1 MLTRTRVVH
10 VQCAQE
16 QQQTQTHSAVTAAAA
31 RPMAAS
37 VSSARR
43 PSWSLLL
50 CALLLLS
57 SGWLLPLHVAAARS
71 RARISS
77 APQLLHVRAQPLR
90 LHSVMAAASGSGGGG
105 GPADLS
111 QSHEQLLLLSLYFDR
126 ALPLHTLPANH
137 SAMAASEQLLT
148 AVECDGQAAMM
159 QQWSLPPASLRWNT
173 PPAAS
178 LETGARLLPLITPVE
193 AWMEH
198 FEAEQR

>member
-1 MLTRTRVVH
+1 MLTRTRIVH
-10 VQCAQE
+10 VQCAHV
-16 QQQTQTHSAVTAAAA
+16 QQQAHSAVTAAAA
-31 RPMAAS
+31 RPLAAS

-43 PSWSLLL
+43 PPWSLLL

-71 RARISS
+71 RARISP

-90 LHSVMAAASGSGGGG
+90 LHSVLAAASGSGGG

-137 SAMAASEQLLT
+137 SAMPASEQLLT
-148 AVECDGQAAMM
+148 AVECDGQTAML
-159 QQWSLPPASLRWNT
+159 QQWSLPPASLRWDT
-173 PPAAS
+173 PPADS
-178 LETGARLLPLITPVE
+178 VETGARLLPLVTPVE